1 MKQKILIIEDDR
13 ATRINLLKFLESE
26 GFYPIEAED
35 GRQGIELA
43 QVHLPELIICDIL
56 MPELDGYDVLNELQK
71 NPETATIPFIFL
83 TVSSNNED
91 LRHGMELG
99 ADDYLNKPVTSEQ
112 LRGAIASRLKKK
124 QVFLER
130 YSTVSES
137 SKTLE
142 QKLEQLQELLNAKD
156 TLLDYLSQRIRKPL
170 SSMIHTLDQLKNS
183 SDEQERNVHIK
194 TLQQESAHFLAM
206 VNKISELQ
214 RILTPE
220 NAQVLNQF
228 NFLDSEFED
237 YQIEDKV

>member
-35 GRQGIELA
+35 GHQGIELA
-43 QVHLPELIICDIL
+43 QIHLPELIICDIL

-71 NPETATIPFIFL
+71 DHQTATIPFIFL

-112 LRGAIASRLKKK
+112 LRAAIASRLRKK
-124 QVFLER
+124 QVFLEK
-130 YSTVSES
+130 YSNLTES
-137 SKTLE
+137 SETLE
-142 QKLEQLQELLNAKD
+142 QQMEKLQELLNAKD
-156 TLLDYLSQRIRKPL
+156 TLLEYLSHTIRKPL
-170 SSMIHTLDQLKNS
+170 SSMINSLDQLKNS
-183 SDEQERNVHIK
+183 PNEKERNIHIK

-228 NFLDSEFED
+228 NFLDSELED
-237 YQIEDKV
+237 YQIKDKV